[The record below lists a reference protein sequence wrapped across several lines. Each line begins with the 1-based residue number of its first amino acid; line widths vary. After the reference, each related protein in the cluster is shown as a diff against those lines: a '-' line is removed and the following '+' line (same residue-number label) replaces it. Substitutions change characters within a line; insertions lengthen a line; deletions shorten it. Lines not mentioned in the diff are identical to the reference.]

1 MRNSS
6 ILRFMTTALL
16 LVMVFVG
23 FEVFTYSSDEIK
35 TEDENYQSKFNE
47 DYKIYTINIPEK
59 MDFCGEVVPTFDQDV
74 MERLDR
80 ELLVNTYWQ
89 SNSLLY
95 HKRASKWF
103 PVIVPILKAN
113 GIPEDFKYLALVESG
128 LMNVVSPA
136 GASGF
141 WQILKST
148 AQGYGLEV
156 NKDVDERYN
165 VVRSTE
171 AACKYLNEAFKLYG
185 NWTLAAASYNMGMG
199 GVNKQLKRQKAKT
212 YYDLLLN
219 RETSRYVFRII
230 AAKEIHQ
237 NPTQYGFH
245 YREKDLYKP
254 RETYSITIDTT
265 VSDLALFAELNK
277 INYKILKIFNPWMR
291 QSFLPN
297 KSRKKYKV
305 LFPKSGYYDFS
316 STELP
321 TSVDSSSSA
330 VDTLQV
336 EEIHE

>member
-1 MRNSS
+1 
-6 ILRFMTTALL
+6 
-16 LVMVFVG
+16 
-23 FEVFTYSSDEIK
+23 
-35 TEDENYQSKFNE
+35 
-47 DYKIYTINIPEK
+47 
-59 MDFCGEVVPTFDQDV
+59 
-74 MERLDR
+74 
-80 ELLVNTYWQ
+80 
-89 SNSLLY
+89 
-95 HKRASKWF
+95 
-103 PVIVPILKAN
+103 
-113 GIPEDFKYLALVESG
+113 
-128 LMNVVSPA
+128 
-136 GASGF
+136 
-141 WQILKST
+141 
-148 AQGYGLEV
+148 
-156 NKDVDERYN
+156 
-165 VVRSTE
+165 
-171 AACKYLNEAFKLYG
+171 
-185 NWTLAAASYNMGMG
+185 
-199 GVNKQLKRQKAKT
+199 
-212 YYDLLLN
+212 
-219 RETSRYVFRII
+219 VFRII